1 MANTNIVIESRVKD
15 FIREKGGE
23 DFRTASG
30 VVEKAQTALENI
42 LTDAVNRA
50 KENGR
55 KTVQPQDI

>member
-1 MANTNIVIESRVKD
+1 MANANIVIESRVKD

-23 DFRTASG
+23 DFRTAG
-30 VVEKAQTALENI
+30 DVLERVQVAVENI

-55 KTVQPQDI
+55 KTVQKQDI